1 MEFEGEMLKFMNLA
15 RQFPS
20 YYVSLLD
27 RQLESFLND
36 KEMPIGDD
44 VIYETNEGRPAWKE
58 ARAFLQNQRPL
69 PPLELHPG
77 LVQAATDHALDLAQ
91 HAIFGHTGSDKSTF
105 SERILRYCKK
115 GQGAMAEIIGA
126 DFVMAGR
133 NNAELT
139 VLGLIVDD
147 GVVDRG
153 HRKTIFS
160 PDYRFVGYKSQLQ
173 NDKLISV
180 FNLTENRLQLRGQ
193 SRLYDPTA
201 TAPNFKGA
209 LANPTQIARN
219 EPFSKTESNGYQ
231 RDFNLRMNAERPPL
245 EEVGRNLGSRSPSK
259 SSAGKSE
266 AKGKKVSEKKENTRI
281 FYEEGCKVVEKL
293 TMIYYS
299 DGTVEENIEKH
310 TVYS

>member
-1 MEFEGEMLKFMNLA
+1 MLKFMNLA
-15 RQFPS
+15 RQFPA

-44 VIYETNEGRPAWKE
+44 VIYETNEGKSAWKE
-58 ARAFLQNQRPL
+58 ARAFLQNQHTL

-77 LVQAATDHALDLAQ
+77 LAQAASDHAQDLAH

-153 HRKTIFS
+153 HRKTIFN
-160 PDYRFVGYKSQLQ
+160 PEYRFVGYKSQLQ

-193 SRLYDPTA
+193 SRLYEGTA

-209 LANPTQIARN
+209 LNANASQITKN
-219 EPFSKTESNGYQ
+219 EHFSKTESNAYQ
-231 RDFNLRMNAERPPL
+231 KDFNLRINVERPPF
-245 EEVGRNLGSRSPSK
+245 EEMGKNLANSRSPSK
-259 SSAGKSE
+259 SSAGKNE

-310 TVYS
+310 TVYT